1 MSTHGRRLTLAT
13 IITLGAAFAGATGC
27 SHALPYV
34 WVDDLPPAALVPESY
49 RIAPNDSLTVLV
61 WNQAKLSGDA
71 KVRSDG
77 QVTLPL
83 LGDITMAGLT
93 PAGAASQIE
102 HRLDG
107 LVVDPKVT
115 VSIKETVAPAVSV
128 VGEVKTSGSYPIGG
142 GMTVLQALAAAGGLN
157 EFANADKIFVI
168 RKTPELKRIRFT
180 YDHLV
185 HAEGRGVLFQL
196 RDGDIVVVE

>member
-1 MSTHGRRLTLAT
+1 MRLKWQSVWFAMAVIAT
-13 IITLGAAFAGATGC
+13 AATGC

-34 WVDDLPPAALVPESY
+34 WVDDLPPAALVPEPY
-49 RIAPNDSLTVLV
+49 RIAPNDALSILV
-61 WNQAKLSGDA
+61 WNQTKLSGDA

-83 LGDITMAGLT
+83 LGDIAVAGLT

-115 VSIKETVAPAVSV
+115 VSVRESVPPAVSV

-142 GMTVLQALAAAGGLN
+142 NMTVLQALAAAGGLN
-157 EFANADKIFVI
+157 EFANTDKIFVI
-168 RKTPELKRIRFT
+168 RKLPEIKRIRFT
-180 YDHLV
+180 YDRLV
-185 HAEGRGVLFQL
+185 NAEGRGVLFLL
-196 RDGDIVVVE
+196 RDGDVVVVQ